1 VNRIRKPSDHE
12 EEPATTARPSATPP
26 ARLRRDA
33 ERNRQRILA
42 AAAEV
47 FTERG
52 LEATLDDVAR
62 HAGVGV
68 GTVYRRFPD
77 KASLADA
84 LFNERVDA
92 LAEMAE
98 RAQAQP
104 DAWAAL
110 VWFIENSA
118 EMLASDRGL
127 RQLLMFAAQGHD
139 QVTYARDRMRPA
151 VERLVRRAQAD
162 GLVRPDLAPTDV
174 PIIEFM
180 IGSVAEYVRQVR
192 PTVWRRYLTL
202 MLDGLRPACTSG
214 TPLPEPGLTPDE
226 MLEIVN
232 SNPLS
237 QHLASHK
244 TATTA
249 TRRPPRLLPARRTR
263 SPESDRSD
271 QSELRAVRCAPN
283 SLSSLRSTFSVAGPS
298 R

>member
-1 VNRIRKPSDHE
+1 MILCVSSPKPSGDE
-12 EEPATTARPSATPP
+12 GSPP
-26 ARLRRDA
+26 ARVLRRDA

-52 LEATLDDVAR
+52 LEASLDDVAR

-84 LFNERVDA
+84 LFDERVDA

-110 VWFIENSA
+110 VWFLENSA

-139 QVTYARDRMRPA
+139 RVTYARDRMRPA
-151 VERLVRRAQAD
+151 VDRLVRRAQAD
-162 GLVRPDLAPTDV
+162 GLVRADLAATDI

-180 IGSVAEYVRQVR
+180 VGAVAEYARQVR
-192 PTVWRRYLTL
+192 PAVWRRYLAL
-202 MLDGLRPACTSG
+202 MLDALRPARASG
-214 TPLPEPGLTPDE
+214 SPLPEPELSPDE
-226 MLEIVN
+226 MVEILN

-237 QHLASHK
+237 RRLILPK
-244 TATTA
+244 TATTT
-249 TRRPPRLLPARRTR
+249 TRP
-263 SPESDRSD
+263 
-271 QSELRAVRCAPN
+271 
-283 SLSSLRSTFSVAGPS
+283 
-298 R
+298 